1 MCEPRNVHSQLY
13 NPQPYSATTAPAT
26 APTAITAQDAR
37 PSSRPAGA
45 PLKGVFEGEA
55 APVDAPEDAGGALL
69 EAEDPAEV
77 ALAEPDPEE
86 VIDRE
91 DTVELP
97 DTVEEDDDTLDGVAA
112 MLKSPVEP

>member
-1 MCEPRNVHSQLY
+1 M
-13 NPQPYSATTAPAT
+13 
-26 APTAITAQDAR
+26 
-37 PSSRPAGA
+37 
-45 PLKGVFEGEA
+45 FEGEA

-91 DTVELP
+91 LEEVEKGHNN
-97 DTVEEDDDTLDGVAA
+97 TNCEDSRYGRTARHRGRR
-112 MLKSPVEP
+112 